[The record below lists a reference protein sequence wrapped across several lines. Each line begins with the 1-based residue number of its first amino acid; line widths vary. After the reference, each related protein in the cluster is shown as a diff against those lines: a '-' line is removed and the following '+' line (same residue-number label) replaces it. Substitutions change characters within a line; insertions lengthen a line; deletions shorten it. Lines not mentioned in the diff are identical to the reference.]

1 MAIIMRY
8 GQPGQR
14 TETEPASSW
23 KLLGKTSITTSS
35 TSTTATAVGT
45 ITFPD
50 AWTKAKI
57 IYVRVRDRAGKRA
70 GYFYGHDTYFTN
82 FQIANSATST
92 LTTGAHMTYAYTTG
106 DKWYEY
112 SGQYGVYGYSITSA
126 GVITIRRRYH
136 ATYSLTINGTYD
148 VEVYSLE
155 YPGNESPFD

>member
-1 MAIIMRY
+1 MMIAMRY
-8 GQPGQR
+8 GQAGQR
-14 TETEPASSW
+14 EIPGSSW
-23 KLLGKTSITTSS
+23 KLLGSTSITTSS

-45 ITFPD
+45 ITLPN

-92 LTTGAHMTYAYTTG
+92 LTAGAHMTYAYTAES
-106 DKWYEY
+106 KWYEY
-112 SGQYGVYGYSITSA
+112 SGQYGVYGYSITNA

-136 ATYSLTINGTYD
+136 ATYTLTINSTYD
-148 VEVYSLE
+148 VEVWSLE
-155 YPGNESPFD
+155 YPDKSPFD

>member
-14 TETEPASSW
+14 TETEPASTW
-23 KLLGKTSITTSS
+23 KLLGTTSITTSS

-45 ITFPD
+45 ITLPD
-50 AWTKAKI
+50 SWTKEKI
-57 IYVRVRDRAGKRA
+57 IYVRVRDRAGNRA
-70 GYFYGHDTYFTN
+70 GYFFGHDTYFTN
-82 FQIANSATST
+82 FQIANNATST
-92 LTTGAHMTYAYTTG
+92 LTTGAHITYAYTS
-106 DKWYEY
+106 DSKWYEY

-148 VEVYSLE
+148 VEVWALNYADDVT
-155 YPGNESPFD
+155 PFD